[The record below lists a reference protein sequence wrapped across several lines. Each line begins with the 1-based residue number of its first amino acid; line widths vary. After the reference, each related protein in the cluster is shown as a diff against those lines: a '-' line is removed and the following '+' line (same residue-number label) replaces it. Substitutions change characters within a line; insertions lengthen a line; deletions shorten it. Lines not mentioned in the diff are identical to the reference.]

1 MTLKIALVT
10 AALVALTNLAQVSA
24 QELPKPGPEHAILAS
39 DAGTWD
45 ATVEFWM
52 APNTPPSISK
62 GVNEG
67 RLLGGFWLL
76 DDFKSEFMGQPF
88 EGRGTTGYDAGK
100 KKYVG
105 TWVDSMSPGLNTSES
120 TWDATTKM
128 MSGYNEGPGPD
139 GKLMKTRGVTHWQDA
154 DTKTFS
160 MYAPTPDG
168 KEFLTMRITY
178 KRRN

>member
-1 MTLKIALVT
+1 MTLKRAV
-10 AALVALTNLAQVSA
+10 AAAVFLAFANLAEVRA
-24 QELPKPGPEHAILAS
+24 QAPPQPGPEHAILQR
-39 DAGTWD
+39 DVGTWD
-45 ATVEFWM
+45 ATVEAWL

-67 RLLGGFWLL
+67 RMLGGFWLL
-76 DDFKSEFMGQPF
+76 DDFRSEFLGQPF

-120 TWDATTKM
+120 TWDEKTKTL
-128 MSGYNEGPGPD
+128 SGYNEGPGPD
-139 GKLMKTRGVTHWQDA
+139 GKPTKARGVTQWPDA
-154 DTKTFS
+154 DSKVFS

-168 KEFLTMRITY
+168 KEFLMMRITY
-178 KRRN
+178 KRRK